1 MAVEGLDV
9 GRLHA
14 DKNNNNND
22 NSQVKHVDFPKFQFE
37 LKNLLQK
44 D

>member
-9 GRLHA
+9 DRLHA
-14 DKNNNNND
+14 DKNNEND